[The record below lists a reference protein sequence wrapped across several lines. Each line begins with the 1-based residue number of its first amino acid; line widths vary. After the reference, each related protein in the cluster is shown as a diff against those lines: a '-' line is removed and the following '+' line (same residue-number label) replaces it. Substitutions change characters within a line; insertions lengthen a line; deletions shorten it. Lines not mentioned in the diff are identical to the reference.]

1 MMPSQNTRQSH
12 NTMLSENK
20 MQSQNNLDGEKKSS
34 EENLKTAPG
43 PQRYAVNN
51 DPIKLSIDS
60 HTSSLAKTLVESKSK
75 QQEKQ
80 LSDPTIK
87 TKSISIHEVI
97 KQEESKIDKGD
108 ANHEKRK
115 PK

>member
-1 MMPSQNTRQSH
+1 MMPLQNTRQSH

-34 EENLKTAPG
+34 EENL
-43 PQRYAVNN
+43 NN
-51 DPIKLSIDS
+51 ENPIKISIDS